1 MPASPE
7 ASGGAMMVKTRRH
20 ALIRTKQSVVIL
32 KLGTDGIDPLIVPG
46 FIRNL
51 AKSVVVYP
59 HMNLIRVDQK
69 LHYLGWSGQKLDHH
83 AFQLALDDIA
93 EADLDDHELTDQI
106 FHPYF
111 HNA

>member
-1 MPASPE
+1 M
-7 ASGGAMMVKTRRH
+7 T
-20 ALIRTKQSVVIL
+20 RTKQTVLIL
-32 KLGTDGIDPLIVPG
+32 KLATDGLDPFILPG
-46 FIRNL
+46 FVRSL

-59 HMNLIRVDQK
+59 HMNLIRMDRK
-69 LHYLGWSGQKLDHH
+69 LHYLGWSGHKLDHH

-93 EADLDDHELTDQI
+93 EADFDDHELTDQI